1 MSIHF
6 GDSTQIDT
14 APSSANADDIHPN
27 VDDNG
32 YQYAST
38 TSNNYI
44 NAYSLTFTPKK
55 ANSKVML
62 WHGGFVYGYGQN
74 QNQQQNT
81 SGARVRLQRGGSGL
95 GGTYSGWKSQGSTF
109 TEHIVDTANHGGNS
123 VNYNL
128 QLQKFH
134 VGFRFNGLTGYCNT
148 RISAMEIDIS

>member
-14 APSSANADDIHPN
+14 APSSASADDIHPN
-27 VDDNG
+27 VDDVG

-62 WHGGFVYGYGQN
+62 WHGGFVYGYGHKRFYENVFSSLKNNDSFLIDGLSGRKSLQVIHAIYESIE
-74 QNQQQNT
+74 T
-81 SGARVRLQRGGSGL
+81 GARVDLQYSPKVNRL
-95 GGTYSGWKSQGSTF
+95 
-109 TEHIVDTANHGGNS
+109 
-123 VNYNL
+123 
-128 QLQKFH
+128 
-134 VGFRFNGLTGYCNT
+134 GYG
-148 RISAMEIDIS
+148 

>member
-27 VDDNG
+27 VDDEG
-32 YQYAST
+32 WKYAST

-55 ANSKVML
+55 SNSKVML

-74 QNQQQNT
+74 QNQGQNT
-81 SGARVRLQRGGSGL
+81 SGARVRLQRNGSGL
-95 GGTYSGWKSQGSTF
+95 GGTFTGWKSPGHVFS
-109 TEHIVDTANHGGNS
+109 EHIVDTSNHGGSS

-128 QLQKFH
+128 QLQKFY
-134 VGFRFNGLTGYCNT
+134 GGNRFNGMTGYCNT
-148 RISAMEIDIS
+148 RITAMEIDMG